1 MPDVLRHVKWWQLV
15 LALIV
20 ALMIIGA
27 VARDGDQGTGGQT
40 PVTAP
45 PPQAPGLGGN

>member
-1 MPDVLRHVKWWQLV
+1 MADVLRHVKWWHLV
-15 LALIV
+15 LAVVV
-20 ALMIIGA
+20 ALMLIGA

-45 PPQAPGLGGN
+45 SPQGPAVDGN